1 MGAAKTGGGWQES
14 IDYHTAMTRGD
25 DVIAQWM
32 TEGGGWKK
40 EWIGDTRGKVT
51 VAVAAVETAD
61 VSAAVVVTETE
72 MSRQG

>member
-1 MGAAKTGGGWQES
+1 MDGN
-14 IDYHTAMTRGD
+14 TR
-25 DVIAQWM
+25 
-32 TEGGGWKK
+32 E
-40 EWIGDTRGKVT
+40 KVT